1 MMGIPLN
8 VPCYTCG
15 DDHSVLASTTEPGS
29 TRKKNSW
36 SIAYH
41 CVREG
46 VANDERRT
54 HYVNTHENEAD
65 VLTKLLPGGEKRRG
79 FVRDL
84 LYHIYMS

>member
-1 MMGIPLN
+1 
-8 VPCYTCG
+8 
-15 DDHSVLASTTEPGS
+15 
-29 TRKKNSW
+29 
-36 SIAYH
+36 
-41 CVREG
+41 

-65 VLTKLLPGGEKRRG
+65 VLTKLLPAGEKRRG